1 VGNDNNRRTWQVG
14 KLLTLDT
21 SFVHSTRNDSTNND
35 EDDRHVL
42 IIDFWHPEL
51 TEAEREALTFIYD
64 LRNQFESGQVPIR
77 KPKRKSSSSMPQQQQ
92 QQQQEEKAGGLGGWW
107 KSLLLA
113 GGVGNDDDDDKEE

>member
-64 LRNQFESGQVPIR
+64 LRNQFESGQVPFR
-77 KPKRKSSSSMPQQQQ
+77 KPKRNRKSSSSMPQ